1 MGTLI
6 LRSLA
11 GPDCPFM
18 GLISGGAGKFTW
30 VQEQLATMGRFSYF
44 PAGVKTD
51 HSMLYWGCK
60 YATLTLSRNSSTKT
74 FVFKNHFYL
83 ILHYK
88 IKIMLQFPLDQ
99 LFFGRSCSTKLLFI
113 KPKISFISLCIFYL
127 IFQTLFLLTQKWKNV
142 VFRITHSLK
151 NQSSSLCSLFPVR
164 REYNRKRN

>member
-1 MGTLI
+1 MGILI
-6 LRSLA
+6 LISLA

-18 GLISGGAGKFTW
+18 GRISGGARKFTW
-30 VQEQLATMGRFSYF
+30 AQEQLATMGRFSYF

-99 LFFGRSCSTKLLFI
+99 LFFGRSCSILLFHSVFSIWFFRHFFSLHKNEKMLSSELRTLWKI
-113 KPKISFISLCIFYL
+113 KALHSALSFPLEENIIEKE
-127 IFQTLFLLTQKWKNV
+127 TN
-142 VFRITHSLK
+142 
-151 NQSSSLCSLFPVR
+151 
-164 REYNRKRN
+164 